1 MDIAAAALEVLSTFG
16 DVAMFAG
23 QHSSSDET
31 VNEVNIVGVSNKNTK
46 ELEYFFNKIQQLEY
60 ERFKKE
66 IPNLPKPP
74 PIIIPDPLS
83 KKAYLSE
90 IKKRIY
96 KNRKQILELSIL
108 ANKLFASKYFPSK
121 YPPGVQKGN
130 KYFLSEKEWN
140 KMKNDINEQ
149 TFLKNF
155 LLDMAYLNEA
165 LIKELISRAQKN
177 TRRGGRRK
185 TRKRRRKYRRRTRHH

>member
-1 MDIAAAALEVLSTFG
+1 MDVATLALEALSTLG

-23 QHSSSDET
+23 QHSSSD
-31 VNEVNIVGVSNKNTK
+31 NKVNIVSVSNKNTK

-74 PIIIPDPLS
+74 PINVPDPLS
-83 KKAYLSE
+83 KNAYLSE

-108 ANKLFASKYFPSK
+108 ANKPFASKYFPSK
-121 YPPGVQKGN
+121 YPEVIKGN

-149 TFLKNF
+149 TFLKKF

-165 LIKELISRAQKN
+165 LIKKLISEASQ
-177 TRRGGRRK
+177 RGGRKK
-185 TRKRRRKYRRRTRHH
+185 TRKSKKRRKHRRRTRHN

>member
-23 QHSSSDET
+23 QHSSSDDK
-31 VNEVNIVGVSNKNTK
+31 VNIGSVSNKNTK

-66 IPNLPKPP
+66 IPTLPKPP
-74 PIIIPDPLS
+74 PIIVPDPLS
-83 KKAYLSE
+83 KNAYLSE

-108 ANKLFASKYFPSK
+108 ANKPFASKYFPSK

-130 KYFLSEKEWN
+130 KYFLSETEWN

-165 LIKELISRAQKN
+165 LIKKLISEAHKSSQK
-177 TRRGGRRK
+177 GGRKK
-185 TRKRRRKYRRRTRHH
+185 TRKSKKRRKHRRRTRHN

>member
-1 MDIAAAALEVLSTFG
+1 MDIATVALEALSTFG

-23 QHSSSDET
+23 QHSSSDDK
-31 VNEVNIVGVSNKNTK
+31 VNIVSVSNKNTK

-108 ANKLFASKYFPSK
+108 ANKPFASKYFPSK